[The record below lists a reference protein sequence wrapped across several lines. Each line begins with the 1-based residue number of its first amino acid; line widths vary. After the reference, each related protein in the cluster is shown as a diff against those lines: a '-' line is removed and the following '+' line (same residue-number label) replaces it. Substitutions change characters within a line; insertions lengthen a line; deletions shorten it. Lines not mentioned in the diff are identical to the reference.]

1 MNVASEGKKTSLVE
15 NWKEIYNLYVQI
27 FSSLRVKSFNTQLP
41 LKNTIYCYKLMND
54 HEQPAKRT
62 F

>member
-1 MNVASEGKKTSLVE
+1 MNVASEGKKTSSRKTE
-15 NWKEIYNLYVQI
+15 KKSNLYVQI
-27 FSSLRVKSFNTQLP
+27 FSSLRVKSFNTQLL

-54 HEQPAKRT
+54 QEQPAKRT